1 LLIGQ
6 PSSQQF
12 EVIEGWW

>member
-6 PSSQQF
+6 PLLKSK
-12 EVIEGWW
+12 